1 MSLEKA
7 REWLVGCCAD
17 CLFVRALVLG
27 GTAMRRG
34 VSGFTLVELLV
45 TIAIIGI
52 LMALLL
58 PAVQAARESA
68 RRAHCHN
75 NLRQITL
82 AVHQFE
88 TIHKTLPPYFG
99 PFPERGTNS
108 VEGGWFVHL
117 LPHVEQQSITDAII
131 ANGGGLGQT
140 RILVTPASPDYTPG
154 HWEYPAG
161 GHWESVPD
169 GGSGDGSSHQGHT
182 YPQSP
187 HERLVWV
194 GPPPIWIPGTGTA
207 PVYRYENKGLDSINN
222 AVFGLLRCYSDPS
235 RASAKHEVA
244 FRYAKWSLTNYVGN
258 FQTFSFNGNRLKMR
272 RIEQI
277 TDGTSN
283 TILAA
288 EGMRLCDGTYRL
300 ALWGHYQ
307 YQHSHNFGV
316 DWNGVPNTFGFQ
328 AAPSH
333 RMCNNWRAQG
343 LHFGRLSAAFADGSV
358 RSLGKELSKRETSDP
373 DAPEWGVDPTI
384 GGGDDGVWD
393 RLMLPDDGQA
403 VGEF

>member
-1 MSLEKA
+1 MQRS
-7 REWLVGCCAD
+7 D
-17 CLFVRALVLG
+17 
-27 GTAMRRG
+27 
-34 VSGFTLVELLV
+34 SGFTLVELLV
-45 TIAIIGI
+45 SIAIIGI

-58 PAVQAARESA
+58 PAIQAARESA
-68 RRAHCHN
+68 RRAQCHN

-88 TIHKTLPPYFG
+88 TIHKTLPPYFA
-99 PFPERGTNS
+99 PFPERGSNS

-117 LPHVEQQSITDAII
+117 LPYLEQQTITDAII

-140 RILVTPASPDYTPG
+140 RTLITPASADYVPG

-161 GHWESVPD
+161 GHWETVP
-169 GGSGDGSSHQGHT
+169 GGTGDGSSHQGHT
-182 YPQSP
+182 YPPNSP
-187 HERLVWV
+187 SNQTWV
-194 GPPPIWIPGTGTA
+194 GPPPIFIPGRGTP
-207 PVYRYENKGLDSINN
+207 PVYKYENKGLD
-222 AVFGLLRCYSDPS
+222 AVTGAGFNLMHCYSDPS
-235 RASAKHEVA
+235 KVSAKYQVN
-244 FRYAKWSLTNYVGN
+244 FRYGNWSLTNYLGN
-258 FQTFSFNGNRLKMR
+258 FQAFAYNGNRLKTR

-283 TILAA
+283 TLLAA

-307 YQHSHNFGV
+307 FQHSHNFGV

-328 AAPSH
+328 AVPNH
-333 RMCNNWRAQG
+333 RKCNNWRVQG

-373 DAPEWGVDPTI
+373 DAPEWGIDPII
-384 GGGDDGVWD
+384 GSGQDGVWD
-393 RLMLPDDGQA
+393 KLMLPEDGQ
-403 VGEF
+403 VLGELN